1 MTSLTHQGQQIV
13 ADLAQRY
20 GFSQDAVATA
30 LWAVA
35 QGGGT
40 MAQFSHPEFGGG
52 CQWMQ
57 GGMTMVG
64 DMFNTALKYQ
74 VDGLC
79 GDLSRHLASGPPLWA
94 APAQSQSQ
102 QQGGGGGGGAS
113 LFVPPGGPGG
123 WWPGELGT
131 PGSTGSQNNIRYAV
145 FPGTRRLAVDIGG
158 QVTVYDTLDHQIGGV
173 SQQQG
178 YGSSLSFTSQYGL
191 VRVEDLP
198 VVSGGGNFA
207 PPAPVAPPPAY
218 APGAEPFESPAAPS
232 GNEADVFKAI
242 ERLAELRQ
250 KGILT
255 DDEFAAKKAEL
266 LSRI

>member
-1 MTSLTHQGQQIV
+1 MTNLTPQGQQIV
-13 ADLAQRY
+13 ADLAQRH
-20 GFSQDAVATA
+20 GFSQDAVTTA
-30 LWAVA
+30 LWAVTE
-35 QGGGT
+35 GGGT
-40 MAQFSHPEFGGG
+40 MAQFNHPEFGGG

-64 DMFNTALKYQ
+64 DMFNTALKYR

-79 GDLSRHLASGPPLWA
+79 SDLSRQLANNPPLWA
-94 APAQSQSQ
+94 APTQSQGQYQGS
-102 QQGGGGGGGAS
+102 GGGGES
-113 LFVPPGGPGG
+113 LFIPPTGAAGG
-123 WWPGELGT
+123 WWPGEFGP
-131 PGSTGSQNNIRYAV
+131 PGSTGSQNNLRYAV
-145 FPGTRRLAVDIGG
+145 FPGARRLAVDIGG

-207 PPAPVAPPPAY
+207 PPAPSAPEPY
-218 APGAEPFESPAAPS
+218 APSPVPVETPSAPLNS
-232 GNEADVFKAI
+232 EADVFKAI

-250 KGILT
+250 KGVLT
-255 DDEFAAKKAEL
+255 EEEFAGKKAEL

>member
-1 MTSLTHQGQQIV
+1 MRTLTPQGQQLIS
-13 ADLAQRY
+13 DLAQRY
-20 GFSQDAVATA
+20 GFSPDAVTTA

-35 QGGGT
+35 NGNGT

-64 DMFNTALKYQ
+64 DMFNNSLKAR

-79 GDLSRHLASGPPLWA
+79 GELSQALANQPVWA
-94 APAQSQSQ
+94 PPAQSQSQ
-102 QQGGGGGGGAS
+102 YQGGQGMGGGTS
-113 LFVPPGGPGG
+113 LFVAPTGSGS
-123 WWPGELGT
+123 WWPADLGS
-131 PGSTGSQNNIRYAV
+131 PSSTGAQNSIRYAV
-145 FPGTRRLAVDIGG
+145 FPASRRLAIDIDG

-178 YGSSLSFTSQYGL
+178 YGASLTFSSQYGL

-198 VVSGGGNFA
+198 VVSGGPPPA
-207 PPAPVAPPPAY
+207 APAPVAMN
-218 APGAEPFESPAAPS
+218 PAA
-232 GNEADVFKAI
+232 ADVASPISAESGDVFQTI

-250 KGILT
+250 KGILS
-255 DDEFAAKKAEL
+255 DEEFAQKKAEL
-266 LSRI
+266 LSRL